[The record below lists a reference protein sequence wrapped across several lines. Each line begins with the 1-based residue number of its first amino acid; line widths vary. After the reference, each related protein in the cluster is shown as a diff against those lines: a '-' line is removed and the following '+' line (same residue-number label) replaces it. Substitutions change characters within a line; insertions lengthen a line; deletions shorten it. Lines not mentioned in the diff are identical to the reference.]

1 MTGRSAT
8 SVVVGATGYLGGCIC
23 QKLLEELKTVHAF
36 GRREPKAEDRTPPN
50 QINHIGDVC
59 DVKTIEKIVNLNP
72 DIIVYCVSLDQHE
85 SEIDI
90 RRALEVNVNALWTL
104 AHRLDQEIK
113 KPIRFVYLSTAH
125 VCGILS
131 GEITEVLMPRPRT
144 AYGLTHLMCE
154 QILSRYAGRGVLEP
168 VSVRLS
174 NGYGPPTTKN
184 TACWKL
190 VMNDFCRSILEEKRI
205 KLRSDGTPQ
214 RDFVYV
220 EDVAKAVTE
229 LLTVPAAALMPVYN
243 LASGNT
249 KTMLELA
256 LEVKNVFFQRN
267 GYDCPVV
274 LENGETVSEE
284 RELAKPKVER
294 QFVFDVSSIRN
305 LGLSMEVS
313 LPNGASKLFDF
324 LEGRNQ

>member
-113 KPIRFVYLSTAH
+113 KPIRFVYLSTTH
-125 VCGILS
+125 VYGILN

-168 VSVRLS
+168 VSARLS
-174 NGYGPPTTKN
+174 NGYGPPTSEN

-190 VMNDFCRSILEEKRI
+190 VMNDFCRSIFEEKRI
-205 KLRSDGTPQ
+205 KLQSDGTPQ

-294 QFVFDVSSIRN
+294 QFVFDASSIRN
-305 LGLSMEVS
+305 LGVSMEVS
-313 LPNGASKLFDF
+313 LLNGASKLFDF
-324 LEGRNQ
+324 LEGRN